1 LLEQRAPQTH
11 FGGAEPLGNSRQV
24 PDRIHRDLDDR
35 YAAVLVHDRAVA
47 LEPPRCQGVLHLV
60 KVEARFGDGDGRARI
75 QSFRDV
81 GSKGFGDEMS
91 PGIERYDALRIA
103 PLGERADARGGMG
116 VGEVGPPY
124 RIERARRDRE
134 RTIDSIGAAVA
145 ADDIA
150 VARPRDSADD
160 RSALPRVG
168 CAPVDRQ
175 MVLCARI
182 RMRGQPNM
190 VGAIGT
196 GHCGALNIAEP

>member
-1 LLEQRAPQTH
+1 MK
-11 FGGAEPLGNSRQV
+11 
-24 PDRIHRDLDDR
+24 I
-35 YAAVLVHDRAVA
+35 
-47 LEPPRCQGVLHLV
+47 
-60 KVEARFGDGDGRARI
+60 KVRFGDGDGRARI
-75 QSFRDV
+75 QSFRDL
-81 GSKGFGDEMS
+81 GSKGFRDEMS
-91 PGIERYDALRIA
+91 PGIERHDALQIA

-116 VGEVGPPY
+116 IGEIGPPY

-134 RTIDSIGAAVA
+134 RTIDSIRAAVA

-150 VARPRDSADD
+150 VARSGYGADD

-168 CAPVDRQ
+168 CAPLDRQ

-196 GHCGALNIAEP
+196 GHCGALSIAEP